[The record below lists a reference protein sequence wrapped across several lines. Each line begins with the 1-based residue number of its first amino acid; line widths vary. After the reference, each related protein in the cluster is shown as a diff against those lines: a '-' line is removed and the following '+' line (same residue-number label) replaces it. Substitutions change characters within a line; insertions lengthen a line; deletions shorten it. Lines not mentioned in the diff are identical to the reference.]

1 MDDTDTNYEVQRVQ
15 RVDARLDFV
24 TYKAELFIWL
34 SNGLAQNVEILKPVL
49 YCI

>member
-1 MDDTDTNYEVQRVQ
+1 MDNTDTNYEVQ